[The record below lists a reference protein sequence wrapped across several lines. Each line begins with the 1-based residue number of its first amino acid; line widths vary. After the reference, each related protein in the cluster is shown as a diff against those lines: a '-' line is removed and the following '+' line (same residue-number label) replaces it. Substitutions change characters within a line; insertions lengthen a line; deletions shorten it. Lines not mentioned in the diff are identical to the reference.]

1 MTAEQLSMVAGTV
14 LSLLFSY
21 VPGLKTWYDSL
32 SGQWKSCIMAVAL
45 IVVAA
50 AIFAVSCGGVFD
62 WVECTQDG
70 AKGLVSILIL
80 ALMANQSTYLITKE
94 MS

>member
-1 MTAEQLSMVAGTV
+1 
-14 LSLLFSY
+14 
-21 VPGLKTWYDSL
+21 
-32 SGQWKSCIMAVAL
+32 MAVAL